1 MKIIQQ
7 QRHHN
12 AWLKAKENGLA
23 LFEIQGEDEPR
34 FLMTYSCMPKE
45 VGSVK
50 DNATIDEIEEVLDK
64 ITR

>member
-7 QRHHN
+7 QRHYR
-12 AWLKAKENGLA
+12 AWLKAKDNGLS
-23 LFEIQGEDEPR
+23 LFEIQSEDEPR

-50 DNATIDEIEEVLDK
+50 DNATIDEIE
-64 ITR
+64 